1 MNDDAKSIP
10 EQIALGARS
19 AWRVVFRD
27 TVEFIAVLVVLAA
40 LAVTGLS
47 VWLGI
52 PLVAGAALF
61 LMIGAVYLI
70 VSIFTS

>member
-1 MNDDAKSIP
+1 MNDDAKSFS
-10 EQIALGARS
+10 EQLLTGARS
-19 AWRVVFRD
+19 VMRSVFRD
-27 TVEFIAVLVVLAA
+27 TVEFVAVIVVLAA

-61 LMIGAVYLI
+61 LVIGAVGLI